1 MTNTERI
8 KAVFF
13 GMLTLM
19 GCAALFNGAFFCTT
33 ETTQF
38 ISALFAAVTLT
49 IGTWGLMNEKK

>member
-1 MTNTERI
+1 MNDVQRI
-8 KAVFF
+8 KTVFF

-49 IGTWGLMNEKK
+49 IGTWGLMNETK